1 MKAVPS
7 SLIESGVDPIEW
19 LGWLLSAICLPAK
32 QNNRKTNK
40 KCGALLLALRL
51 ASVKMAANL
60 AGGSKGG
67 KMMAVSWGGG
77 ARLGG

>member
-1 MKAVPS
+1 VFINIYICRVSVPFDDFVS
-7 SLIESGVDPIEW
+7 F
-19 LGWLLSAICLPAK
+19 SAICLPAK